1 MTTAAITLLQMGP
14 HYGQMDGGWM
24 GVGWTGWAG
33 ILAMIVFAL
42 LLAAV
47 VFALVR
53 LVFVP
58 LVEAT
63 DRYDEERTTDPALAT
78 LRERFARGEI
88 DEEEYER
95 RRRTLTGKTA

>member
-1 MTTAAITLLQMGP
+1 MNTVTTALLQMGP
-14 HYGQMDGGWM
+14 HYDQMDGGWM

-58 LVEAT
+58 LVEAA
-63 DRYDEERTTDPALAT
+63 DRYDEERATDPALAT

-95 RRRTLTGKTA
+95 WRRTLNEKTA